1 MTQYLAYQFA
11 GDSPSAASYMFGQ
24 LCYRSVFR
32 PGEERP
38 QFNIAY
44 RWWEDE
50 ATTILWTF
58 DVEVIKRVIRFK
70 LFSDEQFPRMALHRR
85 PTSTVDDLLKG
96 LFDSQERVFYAN
108 LPHAQKVDA
117 ILQRCKPTAPPMIS
131 WGWLPARMEIGRTGD
146 NMESLAVAKAIDA
159 ESHLHF
165 TRITFEELVRYS
177 LGYPSGQV
185 EWFLRQH
192 TCFYA
197 HLLDHLHAFPE
208 EVERYAEVE
217 KHLRTRSPFAHRA
230 VISALQD
237 AGYALELPCTTPGFG
252 FFAGAI
258 QRLFNELLNLKLI
271 LKVLSV
277 LGVRFA
283 RWYLHAQEMDWS
295 RPFSIVFSFLEDM
308 DSSDS
313 PMNFAR
319 NLTRSVERDF
329 ALLIEGGTLDKTV
342 ANRLSERWHL
352 LSVEVWE
359 CCKALPETIR
369 FIHECLEPL
378 LTLRNYHSLTAIL
391 SGLHKY
397 RVSESSLVR
406 LENGTTALNL
416 NQLLPSEMLY
426 LLNPSQNYAL
436 YRQQYQQAPGIP
448 FLIPHLYEYHQLG
461 EPILQNLYEQLSAVI
476 PQL

>member
-1 MTQYLAYQFA
+1 MAHYLAHQFA
-11 GDSPSAASYMFGQ
+11 GDSPGAVSYTFGQ
-24 LCYRSVFR
+24 LCYPSIFR
-32 PGEERP
+32 LGEERP

-117 ILQRCKPTAPPMIS
+117 ILQRCKPTAPPVIL
-131 WGWLPARMEIGRTGD
+131 WGWLPARMEPARTGND
-146 NMESLAVAKAIDA
+146 SETLAVAKAIDA

-177 LGYPSGQV
+177 LGYPSGRV
-185 EWFLRQH
+185 EWFLQQH

-208 EVERYAEVE
+208 QIGRYAEVE

-230 VISALQD
+230 VSSALQH
-237 AGYALELPCTTPGFG
+237 AGYALELPCPAPGFG
-252 FFAGAI
+252 FFAGPI
-258 QRLFNELLNLKLI
+258 QRLFNDLLDLKLI

-283 RWYLHAQEMDWS
+283 RWYLHSSEMDWS
-295 RPFSIVFSFLEDM
+295 RPFSIIFSFLEDM
-308 DSSDS
+308 DGSDS
-313 PMNFAR
+313 PMSFAR
-319 NLTRSVERDF
+319 NLTRSDERDF
-329 ALLIEGGTLDKTV
+329 ALLIEGRTVDKSV
-342 ANRLSERWHL
+342 ANRLSDRWHL

-359 CCKALPETIR
+359 CCKALPESIR
-369 FIHECLEPL
+369 FIHECLESL
-378 LTLRNYHSLTAIL
+378 STLRNYHSLTAVL

-397 RVSESSLVR
+397 SVSESSLVR

-416 NQLLPSEMLY
+416 DQLLPPEMLY

-436 YRQQYQQAPGIP
+436 YRQRYQQTPGIP
-448 FLIPHLYEYHQLG
+448 FLIPHLYEYHQHG
-461 EPILQNLYEQLSAVI
+461 EPVFQYLYEQLSVLI
-476 PQL
+476 PQI